1 MKDIASV
8 ENLLKIKRLGRI
20 PFAQV
25 PDGGEEKDG
34 ILDFRE
40 EILNKIASYHI
51 LSDRIGL
58 FLSN

>member
-1 MKDIASV
+1 MKDIASI

-40 EILNKIASYHI
+40 EILKK
-51 LSDRIGL
+51 
-58 FLSN
+58 